1 MTAKDQPETTT
12 KPDKQ
17 IPGTILSMKLHYNIQ
32 EFFQIKWLNAG
43 FRRITVIFRYNCLLH
58 LEHSCLLL
66 LWDMSLP
73 KEQSIFAWCFITPFS
88 FTEILLENAA
98 GSSFFYPFSGHYL
111 CKKVGQNFLKCCKS
125 NTTLPFVPYAK
136 IKLICVVLKG
146 DTYSHL
152 NFECCCFLTSLILSL
167 SLPHFGLILGIY

>member
-1 MTAKDQPETTT
+1 
-12 KPDKQ
+12 
-17 IPGTILSMKLHYNIQ
+17 
-32 EFFQIKWLNAG
+32 
-43 FRRITVIFRYNCLLH
+43 
-58 LEHSCLLL
+58 
-66 LWDMSLP
+66 MSLP

-88 FTEILLENAA
+88 FTEILLENAV

-152 NFECCCFLTSLILSL
+152 NFECCCFLSSLILSL
-167 SLPHFGLILGIY
+167 SLPHFGLYLNLGDLLGFFLVRHVFGKTFSIVKLF